1 MGDTM
6 QEFALQLSAFF
17 QQGGSM
23 VSAISCHLHFQN
35 VSMSLLQLS
44 TQPQHTHTHKH
55 THTHTAR
62 NQANCLLKLMVP
74 PHGTK
79 WNQAE
84 PSTEPSATAM

>member
-44 TQPQHTHTHKH
+44 THPQHTHAN

-62 NQANCLLKLMVP
+62 NQANCALKLMVP

-84 PSTEPSATAM
+84 PSTEPSAIAI